1 MIDLI
6 DTIIES
12 TQSEQTLGGRVYR
25 EYPAVNP
32 MNGQPFAVVAHSGH
46 GVLSADERGSE
57 IIAQLA
63 YTVRVYASEL
73 ETVDSVSHALIN
85 IYNSMGIDIS
95 SYSTAYFEPSDT
107 HYATI
112 GLSCKADSRGATY
125 R

>member
-25 EYPAVNP
+25 EYPAVNA
-32 MNGQPFAVVAHSGH
+32 MDGQPFAVVAHSGH

-63 YTVRVYASEL
+63 YTVRVYAGEL
-73 ETVDSVSHALIN
+73 ETVDSVSRALIN
-85 IYNSMGIDIS
+85 IYNQMGIDFFPLHHKQHVQYQFTAIYLCHIFLIS
-95 SYSTAYFEPSDT
+95 
-107 HYATI
+107 
-112 GLSCKADSRGATY
+112 
-125 R
+125 